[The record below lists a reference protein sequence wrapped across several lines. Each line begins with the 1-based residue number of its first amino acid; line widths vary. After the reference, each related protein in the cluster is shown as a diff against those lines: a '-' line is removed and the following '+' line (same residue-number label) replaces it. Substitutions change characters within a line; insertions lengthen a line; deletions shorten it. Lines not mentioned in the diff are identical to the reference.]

1 MKRFLPIL
9 ALLVL
14 VGAIAYRSLPAEKP
28 ELSGAAMGT
37 TWHLKWR
44 GDAPNREI
52 LRVQVSETL
61 EKWEQVLSQW
71 RDDSDLS
78 RFNNGKPATPELRRV
93 IVLAEEIHKA
103 SAGAFDHRM
112 LRETGEAGFGPGGK
126 GIDLSAIGKGFAVD
140 RVGDRLRELGVS
152 DFVFELGG
160 EVIAGDGDWIVG
172 IETPDP
178 ASKRTARTM
187 KLNNMALATSGNY
200 RQFHPA
206 PGGLAS
212 HILDPRTRKPIIRPP
227 SSVSVLAK
235 DCATADAWAT
245 ALFVLGREISDPPG
259 LEVHW
264 NDVESHE

>member
-9 ALLVL
+9 GLLAL
-14 VGAIAYRSLPAEKP
+14 VGVIAYRSLPNEKP
-28 ELSGAAMGT
+28 ELSGTAMGT

-44 GDAPNREI
+44 GDAPDREA
-52 LRVQVSETL
+52 LRAQVSETL

-71 RDDSDLS
+71 RDDSDLTN
-78 RFNNGKPATPELRRV
+78 FNHGRPATPELQRV
-93 IVLAEEIHKA
+93 IELAEEVHKA
-103 SAGAFDHRM
+103 SAGAFDYRM
-112 LRETGEAGFGPGGK
+112 LRESNQAGFGPSGN

-140 RVGDRLRELGVS
+140 RVGDSLRELGVT

-160 EVIAGDGDWIVG
+160 EVIAGDGEWIVG

-178 ASKRTARTM
+178 ASQSTSRTT
-187 KLNNMALATSGNY
+187 KLKNMALATSGNY

-212 HILDPRTRKPIIRPP
+212 HILDPRTRKPIVRLP
-227 SSVSVLAK
+227 SSVSVIAK

-245 ALFVLGREISDPPG
+245 ALFVLGKEISVPPS
-259 LEVHW
+259 LKVYW
-264 NDVESHE
+264 NDGELRQ

>member
-9 ALLVL
+9 ALLAL
-14 VGAIAYRSLPAEKP
+14 VGVIAYRSLPTEKR

-44 GDAPNREI
+44 GDAPDREV
-52 LRVQVSETL
+52 LRAQVLGTL
-61 EKWEQVLSQW
+61 EKWEQILSKW
-71 RDDSDLS
+71 RVDSDLS
-78 RFNNGKPATPELRRV
+78 RFNNGEPATPELQRV
-93 IVLAEEIHKA
+93 IGLAEEVHKA

-112 LRETGEAGFGPGGK
+112 LRETGEAGFGPGGN
-126 GIDLSAIGKGFAVD
+126 GIDLSAIGEGFAVD
-140 RVGDRLRELGVS
+140 RVSDRLRELGVN

-160 EVIAGDGDWIVG
+160 EVIAGDGEWTVG

-178 ASKRTARTM
+178 ATQRTARTT
-187 KLNNMALATSGNY
+187 KLKNMALATSGNY
-200 RQFHPA
+200 RQFRPA

-264 NDVESHE
+264 NDAESRE